1 VPDLGQSDS
10 GVLYELE
17 LLNEARERVKAAKC
31 DAAPDEE
38 RLEATRAYATAADEY
53 STARALATSRI
64 SSTAIASGY
73 ASGIAALVL
82 LVIPVTLM
90 GGSLFSL
97 RLAIC
102 GAGAAWG
109 LGTIR
114 QWIGWI
120 RACALLLTGF
130 FILPLSQPRRSGSAL
145 LPRLGL
151 QCLKARSSGGRA

>member
-1 VPDLGQSDS
+1 MSGPVSVAARVEPTLTYSRLVGLRLLVPELGQSDAT
-10 GVLYELE
+10 VLQKLE
-17 LLNEARERVKAAKC
+17 VLHDARENVKSTKANGAS
-31 DAAPDEE
+31 
-38 RLEATRAYATAADEY
+38 ADERDEASQAYTTASEGY

-64 SSTAIASGY
+64 SSTAIAAGY
-73 ASGIAALVL
+73 ASGISALVL

-114 QWIGWI
+114 KLNKPGGDLGW
-120 RACALLLTGF
+120 RH
-130 FILPLSQPRRSGSAL
+130 
-145 LPRLGL
+145 
-151 QCLKARSSGGRA
+151 